1 MHVVSCPKRTNDKK
15 WKSWQQKVTQLP
27 ETFVRLMK
35 PLCGSD
41 VRGMD
46 PHNGT

>member
-1 MHVVSCPKRTNDKK
+1 MKPFCDTCMWFHKK
-15 WKSWQQKVTQLP
+15 CKSWRQKVTQLP